1 MHNHTQ
7 DNTRH
12 QFLIHGGDKRG
23 TNRLLWVTGGLIPC
37 VFLLIW
43 FLGDLGFW
51 IGVGGSVSALAVC
64 FWWMGSGQAERYE
77 INIDTETNSI
87 SAIDRVRGLT
97 MWEDDFQLDW
107 LQISEI
113 QVVLSGESYR
123 NPALVYAE
131 DKVEFI
137 MDTVPT
143 STRILLGL
151 GDKSEIEAV
160 WCLLTGK
167 SST

>member
-1 MHNHTQ
+1 
-7 DNTRH
+7 
-12 QFLIHGGDKRG
+12 
-23 TNRLLWVTGGLIPC
+23 
-37 VFLLIW
+37 
-43 FLGDLGFW
+43 
-51 IGVGGSVSALAVC
+51 
-64 FWWMGSGQAERYE
+64 
-77 INIDTETNSI
+77 
-87 SAIDRVRGLT
+87 